1 MARFSSSYISTEV
14 YHEAGRARTA
24 LFSVTGLAA
33 GVEEPPRPKYRFK
46 NDWAIV
52 NVIVCEREEEE
63 EKLLDILMKSEDVKT
78 RDKDSKSYIKVLLVG
93 MVEYCLL
100 MMMIIRLRLDLDVF

>member
-1 MARFSSSYISTEV
+1 MEKMARFSSSYISTEV

-33 GVEEPPRPKYRFK
+33 GVAEPPRPKYRFK

-52 NVIVCEREEEE
+52 NVIVCERRGGRGVGY
-63 EKLLDILMKSEDVKT
+63 LDEDKSEDVKT

-93 MVEYCLL
+93 MVE
-100 MMMIIRLRLDLDVF
+100 